1 MKDTPEFHSSEE
13 MIREAREDLVA
24 PLDEAALMRPVTF
37 DDPANTMPAENSLF
51 ETSKAPPRNAPTP
64 RSRPTPIPAKRA
76 VVSDVKARAI
86 VAIVIALTV
95 LAAGIMAAVANAGR

>member
-24 PLDEAALMRPVTF
+24 PLEAALMRPVTF